1 MAQLLELITTWEFWL
16 ILAAVCVILEL
27 ITNTF
32 AMFAMAGGCVLAVF
46 AQLFICD
53 GLAAQLIAFSF
64 GTVFSFVCL
73 KPIAKKH
80 LESKESA
87 QYKSNIDALV
97 GREAIACQDSDENG
111 ITRVK
116 IDGDSWQ
123 ARTKD
128 LATVLKGNRI
138 KVVGYESI
146 VLIIEII

>member
-32 AMFAMAGGCVLAVF
+32 AMFAMAGGCVLAVL
-46 AQLFICD
+46 AQLFGG
-53 GLAAQLIAFSF
+53 GLAAQLIAFSI
-64 GTVFSFVCL
+64 GAVFSFVCL

-97 GREAIACQDSDENG
+97 GREALACQDSDENG

-116 IDGDSWQ
+116 IDGDNWQ

-128 LATVLKGNRI
+128 RSPVIKGNRI

-146 VLIIEII
+146 VLIVEII